1 MAEGDAAASAV
12 ARVVEAVLRGIDVDG
27 RLEVSTPEEDAL
39 LAHVQTDAPDH
50 VIGRGGQVINAVQYL
65 AVQAAHRAERPTRR
79 RVVVDVNDYRRRR
92 TEALESLARRAAEE
106 AVTHQEE
113 IELDPMS
120 PAERRIIHMALKDD
134 TTVITRSE
142 GDEPRRRV
150 IVEPA

>member
-1 MAEGDAAASAV
+1 MAEEDAAASAV
-12 ARVVEAVLRGIDVDG
+12 ARVVQAVLRGIDVEG
-27 RLEVSTPEEDAL
+27 RLEVTTPEEDAL
-39 LAHVQTDAPDH
+39 LAHVQTDEPEH
-50 VIGRGGQVINAVQYL
+50 VIGRGGQVINALQYL

-92 TEALESLARRAAEE
+92 TEALENLAHRAAEE

-120 PAERRIIHMALKDD
+120 PAERRIIHMALKDHA
-134 TTVITRSE
+134 TVVTRSE

>member
-1 MAEGDAAASAV
+1 MAEDDAAASAV
-12 ARVVEAVLRGIDVDG
+12 ARVVEAALQGIDVDG

-39 LAHVQTDAPDH
+39 LAHVQTDTPEH
-50 VIGRGGQVINAVQYL
+50 VIGRGGQVINALQYL

-92 TEALESLARRAAEE
+92 TEALENLARRAAEE

-120 PAERRIIHMALKDD
+120 PAERRIIHMALKDLD
-134 TTVITRSE
+134 TVVTRSE

>member
-1 MAEGDAAASAV
+1 MAEQDAAASAV
-12 ARVVEAVLRGIDVDG
+12 AQVVEAVLRGIDVDG

-39 LAHVQTDAPDH
+39 LAHVQTEAPDH

-92 TEALESLARRAAEE
+92 TEALENLAHRAAEE

-134 TTVITRSE
+134 TSVATRSE